1 MIGAP
6 DMISFGSVV
15 DPAQRPGDIIT
26 IERPL
31 SIPAG
36 TEKHILDQVT
46 IPLGA
51 EGEMS
56 GADPR
61 RADPDHRL
69 MADDRLLSNILAR
82 LQRLEESCGA
92 AASRRR

>member
-1 MIGAP
+1 
-6 DMISFGSVV
+6 MISFGSVV

-31 SIPAG
+31 SVPAG

-56 GADPR
+56 GQTRVAQ
-61 RADPDHRL
+61 
-69 MADDRLLSNILAR
+69 ILITD
-82 LQRLEESCGA
+82 
-92 AASRRR
+92 